1 MRLSYLLLLVII
13 LGCTSRVTSQL
24 DGVEIRDYMGEDLS
38 SVNDFRENSIR
49 GVQYVDI
56 SDYALNVNGL
66 LLSYDNVLSLD
77 RYSKVVTLY
86 CVEGWSVKL
95 LWEGVLVKDLLNMI
109 NGSGNTVIFRAL
121 DGYSSSLPYDYII
134 SNNILLAFKMNNVTL
149 PPERGY
155 PFQLVAE
162 DRLGYKWVKW
172 VTSIELS
179 NNSGFLGYW
188 ESRGYENEAVIGK

>member
-56 SDYALNVNGL
+56 SDYALNVSGL

>member
-56 SDYALNVNGL
+56 SDYALNVSGL

-179 NNSGFLGYW
+179 NNSGFLGY
-188 ESRGYENEAVIGK
+188 

>member
-1 MRLSYLLLLVII
+1 MRLGSLVLLMLIA
-13 LGCTSRVTSQL
+13 GCTSRVVSL

-49 GVQYVDI
+49 GVQYVDV
-56 SDYALNVNGL
+56 SDYALNVSGL
-66 LLSYDNVLSLD
+66 LLSYDDVLSLD
-77 RYSKVVTLY
+77 IYSKVVTLY

-95 LWEGVLVKDLLNMI
+95 FWEGVLVKDLLSMI
-109 NGSGNTVIFRAL
+109 NGSGNTVIFRAF

-134 SNNILLAFKMNNVTL
+134 DNNILLAYKMNNVTL

-155 PFQLVAE
+155 PFQVVAE
-162 DRLGYKWVKW
+162 QRLGYKWVKW

-179 NNSGFLGYW
+179 NDSDFLGYW
-188 ESRGYENEAVIGK
+188 ESRGYDNDAVIGK